1 MRATAHLGLLLSALA
16 GLSACAH
23 SADAPSTAVAA
34 TAPAV
39 PAPAPAPPAPV
50 WPDAAPVPEAAP
62 LDAPGSETAAT
73 IAPTPADEFAA
84 SEHLPDV
91 HFPSGRIQ
99 VEPAERKS
107 LDAAAAWLKANP
119 THIVM
124 VEGYTDAAGAE
135 TANLALA
142 HRRAAWVMA
151 YLVGRGVA
159 ASRITVV
166 SRGESGALCA
176 DHNEACHGKNRRVH
190 FLVRDTGSLQVTAS
204 PSR

>member
-1 MRATAHLGLLLSALA
+1 MRTIARVGLLLGALA

-23 SADAPSTAVAA
+23 SVDTPPTTVAA
-34 TAPAV
+34 TAP
-39 PAPAPAPPAPV
+39 PAPAPPAPV
-50 WPDAAPVPEAAP
+50 WPDAAPAP
-62 LDAPGSETAAT
+62 DAPPPDTPAPDTAS
-73 IAPTPADEFAA
+73 PTPAPESGFAE
-84 SEHLPDV
+84 SEYLPDV
-91 HFPSGRIQ
+91 HFASGRIQ

-124 VEGYTDAAGAE
+124 VEGYTDAAGPQA
-135 TANLALA
+135 ANLALA
-142 HRRAAWVMA
+142 QKRAAWVMA

-166 SRGESGALCA
+166 SRGETGALCRDRSA
-176 DHNEACHGKNRRVH
+176 ACQVKNRRVH

-204 PSR
+204 PIR